1 MTKYNLEFIEEPVYL
16 HGSLPLRIGT
26 DCSGI
31 EAPIQ
36 ALQQLGIP
44 FIHEWSSDID
54 KYCIQSIKA
63 NYYPKRIYGDQDGF
77 YPDGDITNRDHS
89 TLPDI
94 DLYVCGF
101 PCQPFSDAGLR
112 KGFNDRRGNV
122 FWSCISVIRT
132 KKPSYFILENVRGL
146 LHHDKGNTWKVIWNE
161 IQTLKDIGYTVQWK
175 VLNTRHYGIPQNRE
189 RVYIVGT
196 KKDFQ
201 WPDKLECKPIS
212 DYVELA
218 DTSTHPITKRHQQII
233 DKINKDKCFID
244 LAFGSSKNRLYS
256 NAHLYCG
263 CITSSS
269 RIWCVPMTRYAN
281 VIELQ
286 SLQGIQNLHQVV
298 STTRLKKQIGNSMSV
313 NIISQLLLKI
323 I

>member
-122 FWSCISVIRT
+122 LF
-132 KKPSYFILENVRGL
+132 L
-146 LHHDKGNTWKVIWNE
+146 
-161 IQTLKDIGYTVQWK
+161 
-175 VLNTRHYGIPQNRE
+175 
-189 RVYIVGT
+189 
-196 KKDFQ
+196 
-201 WPDKLECKPIS
+201 
-212 DYVELA
+212 
-218 DTSTHPITKRHQQII
+218 
-233 DKINKDKCFID
+233 
-244 LAFGSSKNRLYS
+244 
-256 NAHLYCG
+256 
-263 CITSSS
+263 
-269 RIWCVPMTRYAN
+269 
-281 VIELQ
+281 
-286 SLQGIQNLHQVV
+286 
-298 STTRLKKQIGNSMSV
+298 
-313 NIISQLLLKI
+313 
-323 I
+323 